1 MFTTYSRL
9 HIAAILLLF
18 LLNGCNKRHGAV
30 LSMDAN
36 DPTLSDEFLQ
46 RLMLPL
52 PNVLDNEDKDLS
64 ELVKRWDTKEI
75 RKFIQERM
83 RQRGEPLRDPYIVCQ
98 LLSISHEEYSKRRR
112 PKSARG
118 DQIEKF
124 RQRVNNVQVQLRKQ
138 KKAASGRGQT
148 SLPVVKCGLQ

>member
-46 RLMLPL
+46 L

-64 ELVKRWDTKEI
+64 ERIKHWKPKEI
-75 RKFIQERM
+75 RKFIKEHM
-83 RQRGEPLRDPYIVCQ
+83 RRGGETLRDPYIVCQ